1 MAPKPLP
8 TKPISEIP
16 MNTHYLLGEAH
27 EHATAAAEI
36 IRELQDGP
44 EKIDRDR
51 LNVAAQ
57 RLRQALELLNDET
70 VDFEIG
76 ETDD

>member
-1 MAPKPLP
+1 MAPNLLL
-8 TKPISEIP
+8 TYPISEIP

-27 EHATAAAEI
+27 EHATAAADI
-36 IRELQDGP
+36 IRELEDGP

>member
-1 MAPKPLP
+1 M
-8 TKPISEIP
+8 P

-27 EHATAAAEI
+27 EHATAAAAI